1 MSALFL
7 RLAAGVLGIQVKG
20 IQENT
25 RAFAAK
31 AVKRLLTIAT
41 AGAMVA
47 WGGTELAAGSR
58 PDANFG
64 FFPRGPE
71 SGQTVRFVSYACDPD
86 GKLVEQAWDLDAD
99 GSFDDARGAK
109 ASTTF
114 PPGRHRVTLRV
125 ANRQGVTATRSRI
138 VDVELGSRY
147 TDPWLS
153 NSPPLL
159 SPFPVV
165 RLSGSVTGALTRI
178 TVLSVRAPVCSRATV
193 LCKGDECP
201 FRRSS
206 KLTGRGAA
214 RFPAVQRS
222 LPAGSTVTVVVT
234 KRDRIGKLTRFRFRA
249 NRSPKR
255 LDRCVRFGSTRGIS
269 CPLN

>member
-1 MSALFL
+1 M
-7 RLAAGVLGIQVKG
+7 LAGAGA
-20 IQENT
+20 
-25 RAFAAK
+25 AFAAS
-31 AVKRLLTIAT
+31 A
-41 AGAMVA
+41 
-47 WGGTELAAGSR
+47 R

-64 FFPRGPE
+64 FFPRDPE

-86 GKLVEQAWDLDAD
+86 GKLDEQAWDLDAD
-99 GSFDDARGAK
+99 GSFDDARGAR

-114 PPGRHRVTLRV
+114 PAGRHKVALRV

-138 VDVELGSRY
+138 VDVAEGSEY
-147 TDPWLS
+147 TDPLLFD
-153 NSPPLL
+153 PPLL

-193 LCKGDECP
+193 LCTGETCP

-206 KLTGRGAA
+206 KLTGRGAT
-214 RFPAVQRS
+214 RFPAVQRR
-222 LPAGSTVTVVVT
+222 LVAGSAVKVVVT

-255 LDRCVRFGSTRGIS
+255 LDRCVRFGSTRGSS
-269 CPLN
+269 CPRN